1 MAILDSARVAQPPTS
16 WLSTTRS
23 LKRLSRETVAA
34 STDASSLGVSERTT
48 AAPGPGAEAI
58 LMMLAVVWKAP
69 RWSSH
74 GAIGRLPPRVPCP
87 LQCEFI

>member
-1 MAILDSARVAQPPTS
+1 MRQAGLHWRLSEGVAILDSARVAQPPTS

-58 LMMLAVVWKAP
+58 LMMLAVGWK
-69 RWSSH
+69 SSSLELSRSH
-74 GAIGRLPPRVPCP
+74 R
-87 LQCEFI
+87 